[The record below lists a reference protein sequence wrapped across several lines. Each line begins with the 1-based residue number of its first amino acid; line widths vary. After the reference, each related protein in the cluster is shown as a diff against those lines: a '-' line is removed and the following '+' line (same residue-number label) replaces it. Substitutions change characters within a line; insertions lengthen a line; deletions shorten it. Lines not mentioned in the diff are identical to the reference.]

1 MGAGFPFHLMQTQT
15 LPDSI
20 KSGLSLAEA
29 MRRGVHLLTSREISV
44 RADIED
50 AAAAYIAEKWD
61 AIPETAS
68 PDLIVKSCAKI
79 LLQTIKAT
87 L

>member
-1 MGAGFPFHLMQTQT
+1 MPNQT

-20 KSGLSLAEA
+20 KGGLTLAEA
-29 MRRGVHLLTSREISV
+29 MRQAVRLLTSQQISV

-50 AAAAYIAEKWD
+50 VAAAYIAEKWD
-61 AIPETAS
+61 AIPATAS

-79 LLQTIKAT
+79 LLQSIKAT